1 MEIVFIL
8 YLFASLIIQKNIVVK
23 KDLFSQKF
31 NVLVTFLGFLKAH
44 SGAGILRASKD
55 DPPVV
60 VIPPTK

>member
-1 MEIVFIL
+1 
-8 YLFASLIIQKNIVVK
+8 VK
-23 KDLFSQKF
+23 KYLFSQKF

-44 SGAGILRASKD
+44 SGAGILSASKD